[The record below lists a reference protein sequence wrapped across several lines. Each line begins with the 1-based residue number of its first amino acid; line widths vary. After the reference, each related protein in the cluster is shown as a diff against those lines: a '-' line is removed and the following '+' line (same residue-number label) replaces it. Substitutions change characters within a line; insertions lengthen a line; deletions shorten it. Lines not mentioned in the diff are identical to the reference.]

1 MTLTE
6 MIEEN
11 RQLRQD
17 KGLLKISLEFR
28 SNHLKQCEA
37 ALVERDE
44 KNSKLKEENVALWLQ
59 LATLLEVA
67 EECSITNT
75 KTEAL
80 VILEAYKDSFNINK
94 GV

>member
-1 MTLTE
+1 MDLIQSMAE
-6 MIEEN
+6 FGGKSFKKYEKRIL
-11 RQLRQD
+11 QL
-17 KGLLKISLEFR
+17 E
-28 SNHLKQCEA
+28 
-37 ALVERDE
+37 
-44 KNSKLKEENVALWLQ
+44 EENVALWLQ

-75 KTEAL
+75 KTEAI